1 MPNRKLYDIVP
12 VAFKIPVEDSGK
24 SGRNCFRMSEKK
36 QIKYRHELKYQ
47 VTDGEIQMLKMRIQ
61 HLLPLDSHVAQ
72 TGSYRIRSLYFDDY
86 DDRCMKENENGTDP
100 REKFR
105 IRIYNGSAAKISLEC
120 KRKERGK
127 THKTSCPL
135 TVEQTRLLMA
145 GKVLPD
151 IGQQPPLLRKLTLQM
166 MTRQM
171 RPKVIVEYDRIP
183 YVYKNGNV
191 RITLDTNI
199 TSSSAVE
206 TFLDP
211 CISGRPVL
219 PVGQQLLEVK
229 YDEYLP
235 DFIYRSLMLP
245 NLRQTAFSKYYIC
258 RKYTR

>member
-1 MPNRKLYDIVP
+1 MKEPNK
-12 VAFKIPVEDSGK
+12 
-24 SGRNCFRMSEKK
+24 M
-36 QIKYRHELKYQ
+36 KYRHELKYEI
-47 VTDGEIQMLKMRIQ
+47 TDAQLQLLKNRIS
-61 HLLPLDSHVAQ
+61 HLIPADSHAGP
-72 TGSYRIRSLYFDDY
+72 TGSYSIRSLYFDDY
-86 DDRCMKENENGTDP
+86 TDRCLRENEDGTDP

-105 IRIYNGSAAKISLEC
+105 IRIYNHSTDRITLEC

-135 TVEQTRLLMA
+135 TVEQTRQLMA
-145 GKVLPD
+145 GKILPD
-151 IGQQPPLLRKLTLQM
+151 IANQPPLLRKLTLEM
-166 MTRQM
+166 MTRRL
-171 RPKVIVEYDRIP
+171 RPVVIVEYERIP

-199 TSSSAVE
+199 GSSSAVE

-211 CISGRPVL
+211 RIQTRPVL

-235 DFIYRSLMLP
+235 DFIYHNLQLHS
-245 NLRQTAFSKYYIC
+245 LRQTAFSKYYIC

>member
-1 MPNRKLYDIVP
+1 MP
-12 VAFKIPVEDSGK
+12 
-24 SGRNCFRMSEKK
+24 EKK
-36 QIKYRHELKYQ
+36 ETKYRHELKYQ
-47 VTDGEIQMLKMRIQ
+47 VTDAQIQMLKNRIH
-61 HLLPLDSHVAQ
+61 HLLPLDSHVAK
-72 TGSYRIRSLYFDDY
+72 TGSYVIRSLYFDDY
-86 DDRCMKENENGTDP
+86 YDRCLQENENGTDP

-135 TVEQTRLLMA
+135 TEEQTRLLMA
-145 GKVLPD
+145 GKVIPNIAD
-151 IGQQPPLLRKLTLQM
+151 QPPLLRTLTLQM
-166 MTRQM
+166 MTRKL
-171 RPKVIVEYDRIP
+171 RPVVIVEYVRIP

-199 TSSSAVE
+199 ASSSAVE

-211 CISGRPVL
+211 HISGRPVL

-245 NLRQTAFSKYYIC
+245 SLRQTAFSKYYIC
-258 RKYTR
+258 RKYSR

>member
-1 MPNRKLYDIVP
+1 METATKPLAKGV
-12 VAFKIPVEDSGK
+12 VHKEMKEA
-24 SGRNCFRMSEKK
+24 
-36 QIKYRHELKYQ
+36 KYRHELKYP
-47 VTDGEIQMLKMRIQ
+47 VTTAQLQMLKNRID
-61 HLLPLDSHVAQ
+61 HLIPLDSHVAE

-86 DDRCMKENENGTDP
+86 YDRCLRENENGTDP

-105 IRIYNGSAAKISLEC
+105 IRIYNASSERITLEC

-145 GKVLPD
+145 GKPLPD
-151 IGQQPPLLRKLTLQM
+151 IASQPPLLRKFTLEMLTRRLH
-166 MTRQM
+166 
-171 RPKVIVEYDRIP
+171 PVVIVEYDRIP

-199 TSSSAVE
+199 CSSSAVGAFLEE
-206 TFLDP
+206 TIP
-211 CISGRPVL
+211 RRPVL
-219 PVGQQLLEVK
+219 PLGQQLLEVK

-235 DFIYRSLMLP
+235 DFLYRSLQLP
-245 NLRQTAFSKYYIC
+245 SLRQTAFSKYYIC

>member
-1 MPNRKLYDIVP
+1 MSRIDALLDLQMRQEERS
-12 VAFKIPVEDSGK
+12 ACK
-24 SGRNCFRMSEKK
+24 STER
-36 QIKYRHELKYQ
+36 KYRHELKYQ
-47 VTDGEIQMLKMRIQ
+47 VTDGQIQLLRNRIS

-72 TGSYRIRSLYFDDY
+72 SGSYCIRSLYFDDY
-86 DDRCMKENENGTDP
+86 DNRCLKENENGTDP

-105 IRIYNGSAAKISLEC
+105 IRIYNGSAEKISLEC

-135 TVEQTRLLMA
+135 TQEQTRQLMA

-151 IGQQPPLLRKLTLQM
+151 IGSQPPLLRKLTLQM
-166 MTRQM
+166 MTRRL
-171 RPKVIVEYDRIP
+171 RPVVIVEYRRIP

-199 TSSSAVE
+199 LSSSEVE

-211 CISGRPVL
+211 RISGRPVL